1 MADEATGSARLSRA
15 DDVVRRQIADEI
27 ILVPVRRSA
36 EDLDSI
42 YSINPLAAQ
51 IWDGLDGQRTL
62 GEIRA
67 QILDEYEVSAGDL
80 DRDLAEFVAQLKA
93 EGLVRE
99 A

>member
-1 MADEATGSARLSRA
+1 MPDEATRLSRTG
-15 DDVVRRQIADEI
+15 DVVRRQIADEI

-42 YSINPLAAQ
+42 YAINPLAARV
-51 IWDGLDGQRTL
+51 WDELDGQRTL
-62 GEIRA
+62 GEIRD
-67 QILDEYEVSAGDL
+67 QILGEYEVSPEDV
-80 DRDLAEFVAQLKA
+80 DRDLAEFIAQLKA